1 MKKEFDNSPENQ
13 EKDGLQPEQNEAA
26 PKNERQEAL
35 VEAAEQAQAD
45 VQEQVEEA
53 AEAVDEVAEAL
64 EPTGE
69 EPSKKEKKA
78 KSRKKKE
85 FNSRKLRYGGMATAV
100 TAVAI
105 VLVVVLNVV
114 VGILADRFPLN
125 LDLTQNKQFT
135 LSEESVAIAKGIE
148 KDIQILVF
156 ADEEYFKNPNTGSE
170 EADAIYREFYTAVQ
184 QYQSYSGGKVT
195 TQYIDLNKNPTLS
208 ADYEKYEPAAGDM
221 VVVCGDRYKKMTFS
235 DLYEAEA
242 ADSYGYSYTYY
253 SLVEKALA
261 TRMKVVTAESDKVI
275 TFFVGH
281 GEDDNLIQGMQNLYE
296 LNGYE
301 TEEISLSSGQEVNE
315 KTVAAVIAAPKT
327 DYTADEIE
335 RLRKWMQNDGE
346 LGRNLMVFTDQTASC
361 PNLFE
366 YLEVGYG
373 LEVTDNLLQETDL
386 NRFYISAMT
395 GYDPNVMYAD
405 VEDTD
410 YTPDAA
416 GEKGVVTPYVRQIL
430 THKENSTD
438 QVLYNVDLLTYP
450 ETAKLLSMN
459 SGSEEGAS
467 TEAVDAEEYPV
478 IGMAAAVEW
487 DYNSDNEMI
496 QNHVVLCGSSLMGY
510 QDFLQLSTVKNEE
523 LMLNTMQEMTGV
535 EGEEIT
541 ISGKSLTQDTISFAG
556 GTITVV
562 GFGVLTIGVPV
573 VILIVA
579 LVVFLRRRHL

>member
-13 EKDGLQPEQNEAA
+13 EKDGLQPEQNEAMA
-26 PKNERQEAL
+26 ENEREDVLEQEAEQVEKAAEAA
-35 VEAAEQAQAD
+35 VEAAT
-45 VQEQVEEA
+45 EEV
-53 AEAVDEVAEAL
+53 AEAVDEVVEAL

-69 EPSKKEKKA
+69 EPPKKEKKA
-78 KSRKKKE
+78 KSGKKKE

-135 LSEESVAIAKGIE
+135 LSEESVAIAKGIQ

-208 ADYEKYEPAAGDM
+208 TDYKKYEPAAGDI

-242 ADSYGYSYTYY
+242 ADEYGYSYTYY

-281 GEDDNLIQGMQNLYE
+281 GEDDNLVQGMQNLYE

-301 TEEISLSSGQEVNE
+301 TKEVNLSSSAEIDKN
-315 KTVAAVIAAPKT
+315 TVAAIIAAPEN
-327 DYTADEIE
+327 DYTANEIE

-346 LGRNLMVFTDQTASC
+346 LGRNLMVFTNPTASC

-366 YLEVGYG
+366 YLNVGYG
-373 LEVTDNLLQETDL
+373 LEVTNNIIQETDL
-386 NRFYISAMT
+386 SR
-395 GYDPNVMYAD
+395 MYQYNQLMVFGD
-405 VEDTD
+405 VEETD

-416 GEKGVVTPYVRQIL
+416 GEGTVLGMTVRQIL

-450 ETAKLLSMN
+450 ETAKLLAMN
-459 SGSEEGAS
+459 NEEEGAS

-496 QNHVVLCGSSLMGY
+496 QNHVVVCGSPAVGY